1 MAVLSSLLGIGQQQ
15 PVAGPAIATTAF
27 PAELAPYYK
36 DILSKAQ
43 ALYEDRTAE
52 GYQPYQGPTI
62 AEFTPEQQ
70 QAFAGIAGLAGQQA
84 PKFAEAE
91 QLTRQAAAPIA
102 TADIEQFMN
111 PYQQAVVDIE
121 KREAQK
127 QFEQK
132 TLPSIRAAQVAQ
144 GAFGGTRGTLL
155 EAQTLAEQDR
165 LLADIQARG
174 SQQAFTQALQQA
186 QAQRAR
192 EGQAAA
198 QLATMAPQAFKAQ
211 LGELGAVQ
219 TVGEEKQRQAQTALN
234 EAYKQFVEE
243 RQFPQQ
249 SLGQYQ
255 AVVQAQPASQMLE
268 TVQYAPPPPPLGQQ
282 LLGGLGTLV
291 GTYGAFGGFS
301 PGGLFGKSAK
311 TGGGIEDLPVVQ
323 RQFSGPVESTPG
335 FLGFMSRGPF
345 DNIRYYYNRF
355 RKDKDDEAQKFVD
368 RINAPNQYLSIED
381 QIIEEQNKKFRT
393 PDDMTLPDED
403 PRLKFTNIDPIGE
416 FDTSK
421 YAGGANRPIQ
431 DMTGAMDA
439 MEAQKLRV
447 AKEKFDNFKGSA
459 TDALK
464 DFYESIKKVPG
475 GLKEKLTPPMD
486 SPAASDIEAIKEGSV
501 ELLGET
507 LDMADLVAKYGV
519 RGANQI
525 RAYFGKGSLEELYG
539 ADKGTLEKKG
549 IGRETFSKI
558 LNIPELKEDK
568 SIKELAS
575 VTEGPGLLPYLN
587 KQLNRGTNFLEDAYR
602 KIMGSNASNEV
613 KKQAT
618 EFVNKNIKD
627 DKTISK
633 MGQDVEQK
641 DDTKIVKDDKAIV
654 TEDGVVKQVKPEV
667 VDEQQKKDV
676 KQKEKKVNKLK
687 EELDKN
693 PKDTKTKSALQTA
706 RDDYLEALKKQK
718 DDLGKQKS
726 NIDDARRKSMFEF
739 LAKVS
744 SKYGQGATLPEAAAS
759 ELDAATKRTRQLDQ
773 AALDLQNKQR
783 QAELTAKK
791 ELVSQEEKKAAAAV
805 ETGKEATRK
814 REKAFDQFIK
824 LYEIDTKAAT
834 EGIKPKRASIG
845 TYKSLSGYLDDYKDI
860 YKNKLLNLSD
870 SGKEQF
876 IAATGL
882 SGVNT
887 NNFDDAVK
895 TFINKMDDAAIY
907 SAMKN
912 NQRGGA
918 IVDSEGM
925 DGLYEKSF
933 LNLWRNAKGTYK
945 GGKKFLGFTFGSGI
959 E

>member
-91 QLTRQAAAPIA
+91 QLTRQAAAPIE

-174 SQQAFTQALQQA
+174 SQQAFNQALQQA

-311 TGGGIEDLPVVQ
+311 TGGGIEDLPVVEK
-323 RQFSGPVESTPG
+323 QFGGG
-335 FLGFMSRGPF
+335 FFSYFQPDEFNTLSP
-345 DNIRYYYNRF
+345 F
-355 RKDKDDEAQKFVD
+355 RKDLIRLKNRFSPSERKDRERFRNMTNVDFDDRYATTETTAEEITPQDLRFIDYYRRKNLIEGPRATADGTLIAQEDMGTGLDTPPSKEDFD
-368 RINAPNQYLSIED
+368 RIASKYRGIAAVQ
-381 QIIEEQNKKFRT
+381 T
-393 PDDMTLPDED
+393 PDDSFVD
-403 PRLKFTNIDPIGE
+403 P
-416 FDTSK
+416 SK
-421 YAGGANRPIQ
+421 GPAPEYKDVLTPFEQ
-431 DMTGAMDA
+431 YQLETG
-439 MEAQKLRV
+439 K
-447 AKEKFDNFKGSA
+447 KS
-459 TDALK
+459 LK
-464 DFYESIKKVPG
+464 DFKDKIKSFFKNISQSASTTATESKKAFDERDTSQKA
-475 GLKEKLTPPMD
+475 L
-486 SPAASDIEAIKEGSV
+486 SDQI
-501 ELLGET
+501 
-507 LDMADLVAKYGV
+507 LDEVYS
-519 RGANQI
+519 
-525 RAYFGKGSLEELYG
+525 GK
-539 ADKGTLEKKG
+539 KK
-549 IGRETFSKI
+549 
-558 LNIPELKEDK
+558 DK
-568 SIKELAS
+568 SKVDTTIEVDKKN
-575 VTEGPGLLPYLN
+575 N
-587 KQLNRGTNFLEDAYR
+587 KL
-602 KIMGSNASNEV
+602 I
-613 KKQAT
+613 
-618 EFVNKNIKD
+618 D
-627 DKTISK
+627 DK
-633 MGQDVEQK
+633 
-641 DDTKIVKDDKAIV
+641 IV
-654 TEDGVVKQVKPEV
+654 TKKITKDGTEVITAVKPENV
-667 VDEQQKKDV
+667 NEKQEKEV
-676 KQKEKKVNKLK
+676 KQKEEKVNKLK
-687 EELDKN
+687 EKLDKN
-693 PKDTKTKSALQTA
+693 PKDTKVKSNLQSA
-706 RDDYLEALKKQK
+706 RDDYLNALKNQK
-718 DDLGKQKS
+718 DDLGKQQS

-744 SKYGQGATLPEAAAS
+744 SKYGQGITLPEAAAS
-759 ELDAATKRTRQLDQ
+759 ELDAAAKRTRQLDQ
-773 AALDLQNKQR
+773 AALDLKGKQR
-783 QAELTAKK
+783 EAELTAKK
-791 ELVSQEEKKAAAAV
+791 ELVSQEEKKAAAAL
-805 ETGKEATRK
+805 EASKEANRK

-824 LYEIDTKAAT
+824 LYEIDTKAET
-834 EGIKPKRASIG
+834 EGGGKRASIG
-845 TYKSLSGYLDDYKDI
+845 SYKSLEGFLDDYKSI
-860 YKNKLLNLSD
+860 YENQLINLPDES
-870 SGKEQF
+870 KKQF
-876 IAATGL
+876 IAASKIKNINL
-882 SGVNT
+882 D
-887 NNFDDAVK
+887 NFDDVVK
-895 TFINKMDDAAIY
+895 KFIDNMDSGAIY

-912 NQRGGA
+912 RQGGA
-918 IVDSEGM
+918 KIVDS
-925 DGLYEKSF
+925 DALPGLYKDSF
-933 LNLWRNAKGTYK
+933 LNLWRNAEGTYK
-945 GGKKFLGFTFGSGI
+945 KNKFLGFTFGGSI
-959 E
+959 K

>member
-91 QLTRQAAAPIA
+91 QLTRQAAAPIE

-186 QAQRAR
+186 EAQRVR

-301 PGGLFGKSAK
+301 PGGLFGRSAK
-311 TGGGIEDLPVVQ
+311 TGGGIEDLPVVEK
-323 RQFSGPVESTPG
+323 QFGGG
-335 FLGFMSRGPF
+335 FFSYFQPDEFNTLSP
-345 DNIRYYYNRF
+345 F
-355 RKDKDDEAQKFVD
+355 RKDLIRLKNRFSPSERKDRERFRNMTNVDFDDRYATTETTAEEITPQDLRFIDYYRRKNLIEGPRATADGTLIAQEDMGTGLDTPPSKEDFD
-368 RINAPNQYLSIED
+368 RIASKYRGIAAVQ
-381 QIIEEQNKKFRT
+381 T
-393 PDDMTLPDED
+393 PDDSFVD
-403 PRLKFTNIDPIGE
+403 P
-416 FDTSK
+416 SK
-421 YAGGANRPIQ
+421 GPAPEYKDVLTPFERYQ
-431 DMTGAMDA
+431 LETG
-439 MEAQKLRV
+439 K
-447 AKEKFDNFKGSA
+447 KS
-459 TDALK
+459 LK
-464 DFYESIKKVPG
+464 DFKDKIKSFFKNI
-475 GLKEKLTPPMD
+475 
-486 SPAASDIEAIKEGSV
+486 SQSAS
-501 ELLGET
+501 T
-507 LDMADLVAKYGV
+507 
-519 RGANQI
+519 
-525 RAYFGKGSLEELYG
+525 
-539 ADKGTLEKKG
+539 T
-549 IGRETFSKI
+549 
-558 LNIPELKEDK
+558 
-568 SIKELAS
+568 
-575 VTEGPGLLPYLN
+575 
-587 KQLNRGTNFLEDAYR
+587 
-602 KIMGSNASNEV
+602 
-613 KKQAT
+613 AT
-618 EFVNKNIKD
+618 ESKKAFDERDTSQKALSDQILDEVYSGKKKDKTKVDTTIEVDKKIPSQENIVVDTKD
-627 DKTISK
+627 KKIPVATVEDKTIIQQK
-633 MGQDVEQK
+633 PENINKVESNIINEAEKQVEK
-641 DDTKIVKDDKAIV
+641 FEKIVK
-654 TEDGVVKQVKPEV
+654 
-667 VDEQQKKDV
+667 
-676 KQKEKKVNKLK
+676 EK
-687 EELDKN
+687 
-693 PKDTKTKSALQTA
+693 PKDTKAKSSLDTA
-706 RDDYLEALKKQK
+706 RSKLTTLLDKQK
-718 DDLGKQKS
+718 DALGKQES
-726 NIDDARRKSMFEF
+726 SIDDARRKSMFEF

-744 SKYGQGATLPEAAAS
+744 SRYGQGENLQSAAAG
-759 ELDAATKRTRQLDQ
+759 ELDSAMKRTRQLDQ
-773 AALDLQNKQR
+773 AALDLKEKQR
-783 QAELTAKK
+783 QAEITAAK
-791 ELVSQEEKKAAAAV
+791 EEVGIEEKKAAAEVKALERRDENYNKYMDRV
-805 ETGKEATRK
+805 TRRLNNINTNRSRERVAAIKANDESKLVKLGQPIEATSDDKIFIDNTISYVDKSATYDVNTEAGRTNRAALIK
-814 REKAFDQFIK
+814 ALPNIPDLTVENLFEKIEDI
-824 LYEIDTKAAT
+824 
-834 EGIKPKRASIG
+834 R
-845 TYKSLSGYLDDYKDI
+845 DDYD
-860 YKNKLLNLSD
+860 
-870 SGKEQF
+870 
-876 IAATGL
+876 
-882 SGVNT
+882 
-887 NNFDDAVK
+887 NFDSDFMTNFANTRVD
-895 TFINKMDDAAIY
+895 KMD
-907 SAMKN
+907 SADPSKR
-912 NQRGGA
+912 NQYARETLFK
-918 IVDSEGM
+918 I
-925 DGLYEKSF
+925 LQ
-933 LNLWRNAKGTYK
+933 NIKGTKEK
-945 GGKKFLGFTFGSGI
+945 GRFFWSGPKYTYQLK
-959 E
+959 

>member
-1 MAVLSSLLGIGQQQ
+1 MSVLSSLLGVGQQQ
-15 PVAGPAIATTAF
+15 PVAGPGIATTAF

-91 QLTRQAAAPIA
+91 QLTRQAAAPIE

-174 SQQAFTQALQQA
+174 SQQAFNQALQQA

-311 TGGGIEDLPVVQ
+311 TGGGISGLPVVK
-323 RQFSGPVESTPG
+323 RQVSGPIESTPG

-345 DNIRYYYNRF
+345 DNIKYYYNRF
-355 RKDKDDEAQKFVD
+355 RKDKDDEAQRFVN
-368 RINAPNQYLSIED
+368 RMNAPNQYFGIED
-381 QIIEEQNKKFRT
+381 QIMEEQNKKFTT
-393 PDDMTLPDED
+393 PDDMTIPDED
-403 PRLKFTNIDPIGE
+403 PRLKFTNIDPIG
-416 FDTSK
+416 DLDKIASK
-421 YAGGANRPIQ
+421 YRGIAAVQTPDDSFVDPSKGPAPEFKDALTPFEQ
-431 DMTGAMDA
+431 YQLETGKKSLKD
-439 MEAQKLRV
+439 
-447 AKEKFDNFKGSA
+447 FKGSV
-459 TDALK
+459 K
-464 DFYESIKKVPG
+464 DF
-475 GLKEKLTPPMD
+475 L
-486 SPAASDIEAIKEGSV
+486 
-501 ELLGET
+501 
-507 LDMADLVAKYGV
+507 
-519 RGANQI
+519 R
-525 RAYFGKGSLEELYG
+525 
-539 ADKGTLEKKG
+539 
-549 IGRETFSKI
+549 
-558 LNIPELKEDK
+558 
-568 SIKELAS
+568 
-575 VTEGPGLLPYLN
+575 GLLPTSLSKTAIESEKKFKEKDTSQKALSDQILDEVYSGKKKDKSKVN
-587 KQLNRGTNFLEDAYR
+587 TTIEVDKKIPSQENIVVNTEDK
-602 KIMGSNASNEV
+602 KIPVAKVE
-613 KKQAT
+613 
-618 EFVNKNIKD
+618 
-627 DKTISK
+627 DKTIIQQK
-633 MGQDVEQK
+633 PQNINKVESNIINKAEKQVEK
-641 DDTKIVKDDKAIV
+641 FEKIVK
-654 TEDGVVKQVKPEV
+654 
-667 VDEQQKKDV
+667 
-676 KQKEKKVNKLK
+676 EK
-687 EELDKN
+687 
-693 PKDTKTKSALQTA
+693 PKDTKAKSSLDTA
-706 RDDYLEALKKQK
+706 RSKLTTLLDKQK
-718 DDLGKQKS
+718 DALGKQES
-726 NIDDARRKSMFEF
+726 SIDDARRKSMFEF

-744 SKYGQGATLPEAAAS
+744 SRYGQGENLQSAAAG
-759 ELDAATKRTRQLDQ
+759 ELDSAMKRTRQLDQ
-773 AALDLQNKQR
+773 AALDLKEKQR
-783 QAELTAKK
+783 QAEITAAK
-791 ELVSQEEKKAAAAV
+791 EEVGIEEKKAAAEVKALERRDENYNKYMDRV
-805 ETGKEATRK
+805 TKRLNNINTNRTKIQAAAIKADDKSKLVKLGQPIEATKDDAR
-814 REKAFDQFIK
+814 FIK
-824 LYEIDTKAAT
+824 DTISYVDKSATYDVNTEAGRTNRAALIKALPNIPDLT
-834 EGIKPKRASIG
+834 IENVFDRIEDIRG
-845 TYKSLSGYLDDYKDI
+845 DYK
-860 YKNKLLNLSD
+860 
-870 SGKEQF
+870 
-876 IAATGL
+876 
-882 SGVNT
+882 
-887 NNFDDAVK
+887 NFDSDFMTNFANTRVDK
-895 TFINKMDDAAIY
+895 ID
-907 SAMKN
+907 SADPSKR
-912 NQRGGA
+912 NQYARQTLFKILQNIKG
-918 IVDSEGM
+918 SK
-925 DGLYEKSF
+925 EKGWF
-933 LNLWRNAKGTYK
+933 GPKYTYQLK
-945 GGKKFLGFTFGSGI
+945 
-959 E
+959 

>member
-174 SQQAFTQALQQA
+174 SQQAFNQALQQA

-311 TGGGIEDLPVVQ
+311 TGGGISGLPVIK
-323 RQFSGPVESTPG
+323 RQSGS
-335 FLGFMSRGPF
+335 GFMKDLQRIQPFFTELGRRGSNIKDFYFENIGKPF
-345 DNIRYYYNRF
+345 EQKVVQKGIDYFTQPGGGGILTEADPQGSAKIKGLAGVTYPDSTRAEELVGKSPAQKDLIRIKDLYQEATGEVLDIADFAGDIGAKTYNKAISAINKYF
-355 RKDKDDEAQKFVD
+355 RSNLKPMDTKGDSLRQEVADLTDMSQIAQDKKISEIISNRPDIQEGLIPFLAETGGDVKEAYFKYIGQPFEGKVKEAIDVITGDKSKVDSLKETANKLKSKLPNLKDDEQV
-368 RINAPNQYLSIED
+368 S
-381 QIIEEQNKKFRT
+381 
-393 PDDMTLPDED
+393 
-403 PRLKFTNIDPIGE
+403 
-416 FDTSK
+416 S
-421 YAGGANRPIQ
+421 
-431 DMTGAMDA
+431 
-439 MEAQKLRV
+439 
-447 AKEKFDNFKGSA
+447 
-459 TDALK
+459 
-464 DFYESIKKVPG
+464 
-475 GLKEKLTPPMD
+475 
-486 SPAASDIEAIKEGSV
+486 
-501 ELLGET
+501 LGET
-507 LDMADLVAKYGV
+507 
-519 RGANQI
+519 
-525 RAYFGKGSLEELYG
+525 E
-539 ADKGTLEKKG
+539 
-549 IGRETFSKI
+549 
-558 LNIPELKEDK
+558 
-568 SIKELAS
+568 
-575 VTEGPGLLPYLN
+575 
-587 KQLNRGTNFLEDAYR
+587 
-602 KIMGSNASNEV
+602 
-613 KKQAT
+613 
-618 EFVNKNIKD
+618 
-627 DKTISK
+627 
-633 MGQDVEQK
+633 
-641 DDTKIVKDDKAIV
+641 KDDKAVV
-654 TEDGVVKQVKPEV
+654 TQKTDKGDDVVTAVKPEK
-667 VDEQQKKDV
+667 VDEQQIKDV
-676 KQKEKKVNKLK
+676 KNKEEKVNKLK
-687 EELDKN
+687 VKLDKN
-693 PKDTKTKSALQTA
+693 PKDTETKSSLQTA
-706 RDDYLEALKKQK
+706 RDDYLAALKKQK
-718 DDLGKQKS
+718 DDLGKQQS

-759 ELDAATKRTRQLDQ
+759 ELDAAASRTRQLDQ
-773 AALDLQNKQR
+773 ASLDLKNKQR
-783 QAELTAKK
+783 DADLTVAKEK
-791 ELVSQEEKKAAAAV
+791 VSQEEKKAAAKVAAD
-805 ETGKEATRK
+805 KEK
-814 REKAFDQFIK
+814 REDFRKGQELYINYLKATKPDGKSLKTLTKDARKNLKKGLRAFDSFDEIK
-824 LYEIDTKAAT
+824 TELGGDTQISIPGVSSKNINKVLPKLFKNERFLTDLHT
-834 EGIKPKRASIG
+834 EMSK
-845 TYKSLSGYLDDYKDI
+845 YKFDTDD
-860 YKNKLLNLSD
+860 LVD
-870 SGKEQF
+870 SGGVIRQAVRDLLASGNYRYDEKKGF
-876 IAATGL
+876 FGFGTTGEI
-882 SGVNT
+882 
-887 NNFDDAVK
+887 K
-895 TFINKMDDAAIY
+895 
-907 SAMKN
+907 
-912 NQRGGA
+912 
-918 IVDSEGM
+918 
-925 DGLYEKSF
+925 
-933 LNLWRNAKGTYK
+933 
-945 GGKKFLGFTFGSGI
+945 
-959 E
+959 

>member
-91 QLTRQAAAPIA
+91 QLTRQAAAPIE

-174 SQQAFTQALQQA
+174 SQQAFNQALQQA

-311 TGGGIEDLPVVQ
+311 TGGGIEDLPVVEKQ
-323 RQFSGPVESTPG
+323 FGGGFFSYFQPDEFNRLSDFRQD
-335 FLGFMSRGPF
+335 L
-345 DNIRYYYNRF
+345 IRLKNRF
-355 RKDKDDEAQKFVD
+355 SPSERKDRERFRNMTNVDFDDRYATTETTAEEITPQDLRFIDYYRRKNLIEGPRATEDGILIPREDMGTGLDTPPSKEDFD
-368 RINAPNQYLSIED
+368 RIASKYRGIAAVQ
-381 QIIEEQNKKFRT
+381 T
-393 PDDMTLPDED
+393 PDDSFVD
-403 PRLKFTNIDPIGE
+403 P
-416 FDTSK
+416 SK
-421 YAGGANRPIQ
+421 GPAPEYKDVLTPFEQ
-431 DMTGAMDA
+431 YQLETG
-439 MEAQKLRV
+439 K
-447 AKEKFDNFKGSA
+447 KS
-459 TDALK
+459 LK
-464 DFYESIKKVPG
+464 DFKDKIKSFFKNI
-475 GLKEKLTPPMD
+475 
-486 SPAASDIEAIKEGSV
+486 SQSAS
-501 ELLGET
+501 T
-507 LDMADLVAKYGV
+507 
-519 RGANQI
+519 
-525 RAYFGKGSLEELYG
+525 
-539 ADKGTLEKKG
+539 T
-549 IGRETFSKI
+549 
-558 LNIPELKEDK
+558 
-568 SIKELAS
+568 
-575 VTEGPGLLPYLN
+575 
-587 KQLNRGTNFLEDAYR
+587 
-602 KIMGSNASNEV
+602 
-613 KKQAT
+613 AT
-618 EFVNKNIKD
+618 ESKKAFDERDTSQKALSDQILDEVYSGKKKDKTKVDTTIEVDKKNNKLID
-627 DKTISK
+627 DK
-633 MGQDVEQK
+633 
-641 DDTKIVKDDKAIV
+641 IV
-654 TEDGVVKQVKPEV
+654 TKKITKDGTEVITAVKPENV
-667 VDEQQKKDV
+667 NEKQEKEV
-676 KQKEKKVNKLK
+676 KQKEEKVNKLK
-687 EELDKN
+687 EKLDKN
-693 PKDTKTKSALQTA
+693 PKDTKVKSNLQSA
-706 RDDYLEALKKQK
+706 RDDYLNALKNQK
-718 DDLGKQKS
+718 DDLGKQQS

-744 SKYGQGATLPEAAAS
+744 SKYGQGITLPEAAAS
-759 ELDAATKRTRQLDQ
+759 ELDAAAKRTRQLDQ
-773 AALDLQNKQR
+773 AALDLKGKQR
-783 QAELTAKK
+783 EAELTAKK
-791 ELVSQEEKKAAAAV
+791 ELVSQEEKKAAAAL

-824 LYEIDTKAAT
+824 LYEIDTKAET
-834 EGIKPKRASIG
+834 EGGGKRASIG
-845 TYKSLSGYLDDYKDI
+845 SYKSLEGFLDDYKSI
-860 YKNKLLNLSD
+860 YENQLINLPDES
-870 SGKEQF
+870 KKQF
-876 IAATGL
+876 IAA
-882 SGVNT
+882 SKIKNI
-887 NNFDDAVK
+887 NIDNFDDVVK
-895 TFINKMDDAAIY
+895 KFIDNMDSGAIY

-912 NQRGGA
+912 RQGGA
-918 IVDSEGM
+918 KIVDS
-925 DGLYEKSF
+925 DALPGLYKDSF
-933 LNLWRNAKGTYK
+933 LNLWRNAEGTYK
-945 GGKKFLGFTFGSGI
+945 KNKFLGFTFGGSI
-959 E
+959 K

>member
-1 MAVLSSLLGIGQQQ
+1 MSVLSSLLGVGQQQ
-15 PVAGPAIATTAF
+15 PVAGPGIATTAF

-91 QLTRQAAAPIA
+91 QLTKQAVAPIA

-174 SQQAFTQALQQA
+174 SQQAFNQALQQA

-311 TGGGIEDLPVVQ
+311 TGGGISGLSVIKRQSGSGFMKDLQRIQPFFTELGRRGSNIKDFYFENIGKPFEQKVVQ
-323 RQFSGPVESTPG
+323 KGIDYFTQPGGGGILTEADPQGSAKIKALAGVTYPDSTRAEELVGKSPAQKDLIRIKDLYQEATGEVLDIADFAGDIGAKTYNKAISAINKYFRSNLKPMDTKGDSLRQEVADLTDMSQIAQDKKISEIISNRPDIQEGLIP
-335 FLGFMSRGPF
+335 FLAETGGDVKEAYFKYIGQPF
-345 DNIRYYYNRF
+345 EGKVKEAIDVITGDKSKVDSLKETANKLKSKLPNL
-355 RKDKDDEAQKFVD
+355 KDDEQV
-368 RINAPNQYLSIED
+368 S
-381 QIIEEQNKKFRT
+381 
-393 PDDMTLPDED
+393 
-403 PRLKFTNIDPIGE
+403 
-416 FDTSK
+416 S
-421 YAGGANRPIQ
+421 
-431 DMTGAMDA
+431 
-439 MEAQKLRV
+439 
-447 AKEKFDNFKGSA
+447 
-459 TDALK
+459 
-464 DFYESIKKVPG
+464 
-475 GLKEKLTPPMD
+475 
-486 SPAASDIEAIKEGSV
+486 
-501 ELLGET
+501 LGET
-507 LDMADLVAKYGV
+507 
-519 RGANQI
+519 
-525 RAYFGKGSLEELYG
+525 E
-539 ADKGTLEKKG
+539 
-549 IGRETFSKI
+549 
-558 LNIPELKEDK
+558 
-568 SIKELAS
+568 
-575 VTEGPGLLPYLN
+575 
-587 KQLNRGTNFLEDAYR
+587 
-602 KIMGSNASNEV
+602 
-613 KKQAT
+613 
-618 EFVNKNIKD
+618 
-627 DKTISK
+627 
-633 MGQDVEQK
+633 
-641 DDTKIVKDDKAIV
+641 KDDKAVV
-654 TEDGVVKQVKPEV
+654 TQKTDKGDDVVTAVKPEK
-667 VDEQQKKDV
+667 VDEQQIKDV
-676 KQKEKKVNKLK
+676 KNKEEKVNKLK
-687 EELDKN
+687 VKLDKN
-693 PKDTKTKSALQTA
+693 PKDTETKSSLQTA
-706 RDDYLEALKKQK
+706 RDDYLAALKKQK
-718 DDLGKQKS
+718 DDLGKQQS

-759 ELDAATKRTRQLDQ
+759 ELDAAANRTRQLDQ
-773 AALDLQNKQR
+773 ASLDLKNKQR
-783 QAELTAKK
+783 DADLTVAKEK
-791 ELVSQEEKKAAAAV
+791 VSQEEKKAAAKVAAD
-805 ETGKEATRK
+805 KEK
-814 REKAFDQFIK
+814 REDFRKGQELYINYLKATKPDGKSLKTLTKDARKNLKKGLRAFDSFDEIK
-824 LYEIDTKAAT
+824 TELGGDTQISIPGVSSKNINKVLPKLFKNERFLTDLHT
-834 EGIKPKRASIG
+834 EMSK
-845 TYKSLSGYLDDYKDI
+845 YKFDTDD
-860 YKNKLLNLSD
+860 LVD
-870 SGKEQF
+870 SGGVIRQAVRDLLASGNYRYDEKKGF
-876 IAATGL
+876 FGFGTTGEI
-882 SGVNT
+882 
-887 NNFDDAVK
+887 K
-895 TFINKMDDAAIY
+895 
-907 SAMKN
+907 
-912 NQRGGA
+912 
-918 IVDSEGM
+918 
-925 DGLYEKSF
+925 
-933 LNLWRNAKGTYK
+933 
-945 GGKKFLGFTFGSGI
+945 
-959 E
+959 

>member
-174 SQQAFTQALQQA
+174 SQQAFNQALQQA

-311 TGGGIEDLPVVQ
+311 TGGGISGLPVIK
-323 RQFSGPVESTPG
+323 RQSGS
-335 FLGFMSRGPF
+335 GFMKDLQRIQPFFTELGRRGSNIKDFYFENIGKPF
-345 DNIRYYYNRF
+345 EQKVVQKGIDYFTQPGGGGILTEADPQGSAKIKALAGVTYPDSTRAEELVGKSPAQKDLIRIKDLYQEATGEVLDIADFAGDIGAKTYNKAISAINKYF
-355 RKDKDDEAQKFVD
+355 RSNLKPMDTKGDSLRQEVADLTDMSQIAQDKKISEIISNRPDIQEGLIPFLAETGGDVKEAYFKYIGQPFEGKVKEAIDVITGDKSKVDSLKETANKLKSKLPNLKDDEQV
-368 RINAPNQYLSIED
+368 S
-381 QIIEEQNKKFRT
+381 
-393 PDDMTLPDED
+393 
-403 PRLKFTNIDPIGE
+403 
-416 FDTSK
+416 S
-421 YAGGANRPIQ
+421 
-431 DMTGAMDA
+431 
-439 MEAQKLRV
+439 
-447 AKEKFDNFKGSA
+447 
-459 TDALK
+459 
-464 DFYESIKKVPG
+464 
-475 GLKEKLTPPMD
+475 
-486 SPAASDIEAIKEGSV
+486 
-501 ELLGET
+501 LGET
-507 LDMADLVAKYGV
+507 
-519 RGANQI
+519 
-525 RAYFGKGSLEELYG
+525 E
-539 ADKGTLEKKG
+539 
-549 IGRETFSKI
+549 
-558 LNIPELKEDK
+558 
-568 SIKELAS
+568 
-575 VTEGPGLLPYLN
+575 
-587 KQLNRGTNFLEDAYR
+587 
-602 KIMGSNASNEV
+602 
-613 KKQAT
+613 
-618 EFVNKNIKD
+618 
-627 DKTISK
+627 
-633 MGQDVEQK
+633 
-641 DDTKIVKDDKAIV
+641 KDDKAVV
-654 TEDGVVKQVKPEV
+654 TQKTDKGDDVVTAVKPEK
-667 VDEQQKKDV
+667 VDEQQIKDV
-676 KQKEKKVNKLK
+676 KNKEEKVNKLK
-687 EELDKN
+687 VKLDKN
-693 PKDTKTKSALQTA
+693 PKDTETKSSLQTA
-706 RDDYLEALKKQK
+706 RDDYLAALKKQK
-718 DDLGKQKS
+718 DDLGKQQS

-759 ELDAATKRTRQLDQ
+759 ELDAAASRTRQLDQ
-773 AALDLQNKQR
+773 ASLDLKNKQR
-783 QAELTAKK
+783 DADLTVAKEK
-791 ELVSQEEKKAAAAV
+791 VSQEEKKAAAKVAAD
-805 ETGKEATRK
+805 KEK
-814 REKAFDQFIK
+814 REDFRKGQELYINYLKATKPDGKSLKTLTKDARKNLKKGLRAFDSFDEIK
-824 LYEIDTKAAT
+824 TELGGDTQISIPGVSSKNINKVLPKLFKNERFLTDLHT
-834 EGIKPKRASIG
+834 EMSK
-845 TYKSLSGYLDDYKDI
+845 YKFDTDD
-860 YKNKLLNLSD
+860 LVD
-870 SGKEQF
+870 SGGVIRQAVRDLLASGNYRYDEKKGF
-876 IAATGL
+876 FGFGTTGEI
-882 SGVNT
+882 
-887 NNFDDAVK
+887 K
-895 TFINKMDDAAIY
+895 
-907 SAMKN
+907 
-912 NQRGGA
+912 
-918 IVDSEGM
+918 
-925 DGLYEKSF
+925 
-933 LNLWRNAKGTYK
+933 
-945 GGKKFLGFTFGSGI
+945 
-959 E
+959 

>member
-91 QLTRQAAAPIA
+91 QLTRQAAAPIE

-174 SQQAFTQALQQA
+174 SQQAFNQALQQA

-311 TGGGIEDLPVVQ
+311 TGGGISGLPIVK
-323 RQFSGPVESTPG
+323 RQVSGPIESTPG

-381 QIIEEQNKKFRT
+381 QIMEEQNKKFST
-393 PDDMTLPDED
+393 PEDISLPDED
-403 PRLKFTNIDPIGE
+403 PRLKFTEIDPIGSVD
-416 FDTSK
+416 FGYK
-421 YAGGANRPIQ
+421 YAGGKYSSDP
-431 DMTGAMDA
+431 TGMSGTMDA
-439 MEAQKLRV
+439 RDAQKLRI
-447 AKEKFDNFKGSA
+447 AREKFDKFKNYLKGKFTPDKKDTAFSSDIASLKTLGTEALGEYLDTVEAVENFG
-459 TDALK
+459 
-464 DFYESIKKVPG
+464 IKK
-475 GLKEKLTPPMD
+475 LN
-486 SPAASDIEAIKEGSV
+486 
-501 ELLGET
+501 
-507 LDMADLVAKYGV
+507 
-519 RGANQI
+519 RI
-525 RAYFGKGSLEELYG
+525 RDYFGFSPIQDVDKGIFREGISKYVGGDELKIDKNLLEEYKKIG
-539 ADKGTLEKKG
+539 EKDKGLIAKASRIDQEDFKKLQALYNRLSQKNVPIDEINQQVQEKANELKNKLKKG
-549 IGRETFSKI
+549 EQTS
-558 LNIPELKEDK
+558 
-568 SIKELAS
+568 
-575 VTEGPGLLPYLN
+575 
-587 KQLNRGTNFLEDAYR
+587 QLGTDD
-602 KIMGSNASNEV
+602 
-613 KKQAT
+613 
-618 EFVNKNIKD
+618 KD
-627 DKTISK
+627 DK
-633 MGQDVEQK
+633 
-641 DDTKIVKDDKAIV
+641 KIVKKDKAV
-654 TEDGVVKQVKPEV
+654 TEQTTEDGTKVITAVKPENV
-667 VDEQQKKDV
+667 NEKQEKEV
-676 KQKEKKVNKLK
+676 KQKEEKVNKLK
-687 EELDKN
+687 EELDEN
-693 PKDTKTKSALQTA
+693 PKDTKTKSKLQTA
-706 RDDYLEALKKQK
+706 RDDYLEALRKQK
-718 DDLGKQKS
+718 GDLGKQKD

-773 AALDLQNKQR
+773 AALDLKGKQR
-783 QAELTAKK
+783 EAELTAKK
-791 ELVSQEEKKAAAAV
+791 ELVSQEEKKAAAAA
-805 ETGKEATRK
+805 EAAKFKLEERK
-814 REKAFDQFIK
+814 VRDKRISDANKNLTDIK
-824 LYEIDTKAAT
+824 TAI
-834 EGIKPKRASIG
+834 I
-845 TYKSLSGYLDDYKDI
+845 
-860 YKNKLLNLSD
+860 KNKGAKLPKILSD
-870 SGKEQF
+870 SKLDFITPLIDDIGDRIKTTPGISLNFKTPEGKQIMDEKTLGKAYNSFMGNDTVKREIAMRFESEQ
-876 IAATGL
+876 A
-882 SGVNT
+882 
-887 NNFDDAVK
+887 NNPDLQPSQVIDLIIRDMLKNPPAGTSNIYDGRSIFRKAIDAIK
-895 TFINKMDDAAIY
+895 
-907 SAMKN
+907 
-912 NQRGGA
+912 
-918 IVDSEGM
+918 
-925 DGLYEKSF
+925 
-933 LNLWRNAKGTYK
+933 
-945 GGKKFLGFTFGSGI
+945 
-959 E
+959 

>member
-174 SQQAFTQALQQA
+174 SQQAFNQALQQA

-311 TGGGIEDLPVVQ
+311 TGGGIEDLPVVN
-323 RQFSGPVESTPG
+323 RFMSG
-335 FLGFMSRGPF
+335 FLGAMEKSPYQLYRETPAFRGKGGIF
-345 DNIRYYYNRF
+345 DNLRFDLVPDGKGGFERIPFVPSQREEDRKKYEERLKDFFPAEIKPPPEPTTTEEITPQDLRFIDYYR
-355 RKDKDDEAQKFVD
+355 RKNLIEGPRATADGTLIAQEDMGTGLDTPPSKEDFD
-368 RINAPNQYLSIED
+368 RISSKYRSILAG
-381 QIIEEQNKKFRT
+381 KT
-393 PDDMTLPDED
+393 PDLDSDDKGPAPEYKDALTPFERYQLETGKKS
-403 PRLKFTNIDPIGE
+403 LKD
-416 FDTSK
+416 
-421 YAGGANRPIQ
+421 
-431 DMTGAMDA
+431 
-439 MEAQKLRV
+439 
-447 AKEKFDNFKGSA
+447 FKGSV
-459 TDALK
+459 K
-464 DFYESIKKVPG
+464 DF
-475 GLKEKLTPPMD
+475 L
-486 SPAASDIEAIKEGSV
+486 
-501 ELLGET
+501 
-507 LDMADLVAKYGV
+507 
-519 RGANQI
+519 R
-525 RAYFGKGSLEELYG
+525 
-539 ADKGTLEKKG
+539 
-549 IGRETFSKI
+549 
-558 LNIPELKEDK
+558 
-568 SIKELAS
+568 
-575 VTEGPGLLPYLN
+575 GLLPTSLS
-587 KQLNRGTNFLEDAYR
+587 KTAIESEKKFKTSEKALSDQILD
-602 KIMGSNASNEV
+602 EV
-613 KKQAT
+613 YSGKKKDKT
-618 EFVNKNIKD
+618 KVDTTIEVNKEIPSQENIVVDIKD
-627 DKTISK
+627 KKIPVATVEDKTIIQQK
-633 MGQDVEQK
+633 PENINKVESNIINEAEKQVEK
-641 DDTKIVKDDKAIV
+641 FEKIVK
-654 TEDGVVKQVKPEV
+654 
-667 VDEQQKKDV
+667 
-676 KQKEKKVNKLK
+676 EK
-687 EELDKN
+687 
-693 PKDTKTKSALQTA
+693 PKDTKAKSSLDTA
-706 RDDYLEALKKQK
+706 RSKLTTLLNKQK
-718 DDLGKQKS
+718 DALGKQES
-726 NIDDARRKSMFEF
+726 SIDDARRKSMFEF

-744 SKYGQGATLPEAAAS
+744 SRYGQGENLQSAAAG
-759 ELDAATKRTRQLDQ
+759 ELDSAMKRTRQLDQ
-773 AALDLQNKQR
+773 AALDLKEKQR
-783 QAELTAKK
+783 QAEITAAK
-791 ELVSQEEKKAAAAV
+791 EEVGIEEKKAAAEVKALERRDENYNKYMDRV
-805 ETGKEATRK
+805 TKRLNNINTNRTKIQAAAIKANDESKLVKLGQPIEATKDDAR
-814 REKAFDQFIK
+814 FIK
-824 LYEIDTKAAT
+824 DTISYVDKSATYDVNTEAGRTNRAALIKALPNIPDLT
-834 EGIKPKRASIG
+834 IENVFDRIEDIR
-845 TYKSLSGYLDDYKDI
+845 DDYK
-860 YKNKLLNLSD
+860 
-870 SGKEQF
+870 
-876 IAATGL
+876 
-882 SGVNT
+882 
-887 NNFDDAVK
+887 NFDSDFMTNFANTRVDK
-895 TFINKMDDAAIY
+895 ID
-907 SAMKN
+907 SADPSKR
-912 NQRGGA
+912 NQYARQTLFKILQNIKG
-918 IVDSEGM
+918 SK
-925 DGLYEKSF
+925 EKGYF
-933 LNLWRNAKGTYK
+933 GPKYTYQLK
-945 GGKKFLGFTFGSGI
+945 
-959 E
+959 

>member
-174 SQQAFTQALQQA
+174 SQQAFNQALQQA

-311 TGGGIEDLPVVQ
+311 TGGGISGLPVIK
-323 RQFSGPVESTPG
+323 RQSGS
-335 FLGFMSRGPF
+335 GFMKDLQRIQPFFTELGRRGSNIKDFYFENIGKPF
-345 DNIRYYYNRF
+345 EQKVVQKGIDYFTQPGGGGILTEADPQGSAKIKALAGVTYPDSTRAEELVGKSPAQKDLIRIKDLYQEATGEVLDIADFAGDIGAKTYNKAISAINKYF
-355 RKDKDDEAQKFVD
+355 RSNLKPMDTKGDSLRQEVADLTDMSQIAQDKKISEIISNRPDIQEGLIPFLAETGGDVKEAYFKYIGQPFEGKVKEAIDVITGDKSKVDSLKETANKLKSKLPNLKDDEQV
-368 RINAPNQYLSIED
+368 S
-381 QIIEEQNKKFRT
+381 
-393 PDDMTLPDED
+393 
-403 PRLKFTNIDPIGE
+403 
-416 FDTSK
+416 S
-421 YAGGANRPIQ
+421 
-431 DMTGAMDA
+431 
-439 MEAQKLRV
+439 
-447 AKEKFDNFKGSA
+447 
-459 TDALK
+459 
-464 DFYESIKKVPG
+464 
-475 GLKEKLTPPMD
+475 
-486 SPAASDIEAIKEGSV
+486 
-501 ELLGET
+501 LGET
-507 LDMADLVAKYGV
+507 
-519 RGANQI
+519 
-525 RAYFGKGSLEELYG
+525 E
-539 ADKGTLEKKG
+539 
-549 IGRETFSKI
+549 
-558 LNIPELKEDK
+558 
-568 SIKELAS
+568 
-575 VTEGPGLLPYLN
+575 
-587 KQLNRGTNFLEDAYR
+587 
-602 KIMGSNASNEV
+602 
-613 KKQAT
+613 
-618 EFVNKNIKD
+618 
-627 DKTISK
+627 
-633 MGQDVEQK
+633 
-641 DDTKIVKDDKAIV
+641 KDDKAVV
-654 TEDGVVKQVKPEV
+654 TQKTDKGDDVVTAVKPEK
-667 VDEQQKKDV
+667 VDEQQIKDV
-676 KQKEKKVNKLK
+676 KNKEEKVNKLK
-687 EELDKN
+687 VKLDKN
-693 PKDTKTKSALQTA
+693 PKDTETKSKLQTA
-706 RDDYLEALKKQK
+706 RDDYLAALRKQK
-718 DDLGKQKS
+718 DDLGKQQS

-759 ELDAATKRTRQLDQ
+759 ELDAAASRTRQLDQ
-773 AALDLQNKQR
+773 ASLDLKNKQR
-783 QAELTAKK
+783 DADLTVAKEK
-791 ELVSQEEKKAAAAV
+791 VSQEEKKAAAKVAAD
-805 ETGKEATRK
+805 KEK
-814 REKAFDQFIK
+814 REDFRKGQELYINYLKATKPDGKSLKTLTKDARKNLKKGLRAFDSFDEIK
-824 LYEIDTKAAT
+824 TELGGDTQISIPGVSSKNINKVLPKLFKNERFLTDLHT
-834 EGIKPKRASIG
+834 EMSK
-845 TYKSLSGYLDDYKDI
+845 YKFDTDD
-860 YKNKLLNLSD
+860 LVD
-870 SGKEQF
+870 SGGVIRQAVRDLLASGNYRYDEKKGF
-876 IAATGL
+876 FGFGTTGEI
-882 SGVNT
+882 
-887 NNFDDAVK
+887 K
-895 TFINKMDDAAIY
+895 
-907 SAMKN
+907 
-912 NQRGGA
+912 
-918 IVDSEGM
+918 
-925 DGLYEKSF
+925 
-933 LNLWRNAKGTYK
+933 
-945 GGKKFLGFTFGSGI
+945 
-959 E
+959 

>member
-91 QLTRQAAAPIA
+91 QLTRQAAAPIE

-174 SQQAFTQALQQA
+174 SQQAFNQALQQA

-311 TGGGIEDLPVVQ
+311 TGGGISGLPVIK
-323 RQFSGPVESTPG
+323 RQSGS
-335 FLGFMSRGPF
+335 GFMKDLQRIQPFFTELGRRGSNIKDFYFENIGKPF
-345 DNIRYYYNRF
+345 EQKVVQKGIDYFTQPGGGGILTEADPQGSAKIKALAGVTYPDSTRAEELVGKSPAQKDLIRIKDLYQEATGEVLDIADFAGDIGAKTYNKAISAINKYF
-355 RKDKDDEAQKFVD
+355 RSNLKPMDTKGDSLRQEVADLTDMSQIAQDKKISEIISNRPDIQEGLLPFLAETGGDVKEAYFKYIGQPFEGKVKEAIDVITGDKSKVDSLKETANKLKSKLPNLKDDEQV
-368 RINAPNQYLSIED
+368 S
-381 QIIEEQNKKFRT
+381 
-393 PDDMTLPDED
+393 
-403 PRLKFTNIDPIGE
+403 
-416 FDTSK
+416 S
-421 YAGGANRPIQ
+421 
-431 DMTGAMDA
+431 
-439 MEAQKLRV
+439 
-447 AKEKFDNFKGSA
+447 
-459 TDALK
+459 
-464 DFYESIKKVPG
+464 
-475 GLKEKLTPPMD
+475 
-486 SPAASDIEAIKEGSV
+486 
-501 ELLGET
+501 LGET
-507 LDMADLVAKYGV
+507 
-519 RGANQI
+519 
-525 RAYFGKGSLEELYG
+525 E
-539 ADKGTLEKKG
+539 
-549 IGRETFSKI
+549 
-558 LNIPELKEDK
+558 
-568 SIKELAS
+568 
-575 VTEGPGLLPYLN
+575 
-587 KQLNRGTNFLEDAYR
+587 
-602 KIMGSNASNEV
+602 
-613 KKQAT
+613 
-618 EFVNKNIKD
+618 
-627 DKTISK
+627 
-633 MGQDVEQK
+633 
-641 DDTKIVKDDKAIV
+641 KDDKAVV
-654 TEDGVVKQVKPEV
+654 TQKTDKGDDVVTAVKPEK
-667 VDEQQKKDV
+667 VDEQQIKDV
-676 KQKEKKVNKLK
+676 KNKEEKVNKLK
-687 EELDKN
+687 VKLDKN
-693 PKDTKTKSALQTA
+693 PKDTETKSSLQTA
-706 RDDYLEALKKQK
+706 RDDYLAALKKQK
-718 DDLGKQKS
+718 DDLGKQQS

-759 ELDAATKRTRQLDQ
+759 ELDAAASRTRQLDQ
-773 AALDLQNKQR
+773 ASLDLKNKQR
-783 QAELTAKK
+783 DADLTVAKEK
-791 ELVSQEEKKAAAAV
+791 VSQEEKKAAAKVAAD
-805 ETGKEATRK
+805 KEK
-814 REKAFDQFIK
+814 REDFRKGQELYINYLKATKPDGKSLKTLTKDARKNLKKGLRAFDSFDEIK
-824 LYEIDTKAAT
+824 TELGGDTQISIPGVSSKNINKVLPKLFKNERFLTDLHT
-834 EGIKPKRASIG
+834 EMSK
-845 TYKSLSGYLDDYKDI
+845 YKFDTDD
-860 YKNKLLNLSD
+860 LVD
-870 SGKEQF
+870 SGGVIRQAVRDLLASGNYRYDEKKGF
-876 IAATGL
+876 FGFGTTGEI
-882 SGVNT
+882 
-887 NNFDDAVK
+887 K
-895 TFINKMDDAAIY
+895 
-907 SAMKN
+907 
-912 NQRGGA
+912 
-918 IVDSEGM
+918 
-925 DGLYEKSF
+925 
-933 LNLWRNAKGTYK
+933 
-945 GGKKFLGFTFGSGI
+945 
-959 E
+959 

>member
-91 QLTRQAAAPIA
+91 QLTRQAAAPIE

-174 SQQAFTQALQQA
+174 SQQAFNQALQQA

-268 TVQYAPPPPPLGQQ
+268 SVQYAPPPPPLGQQ

-311 TGGGIEDLPVVQ
+311 TGGGIEDLPVIK
-323 RQFSGPVESTPG
+323 RQSGSGFMKDLQLLKPYFSGFTNLVPMAKGVYDTVIGDPLSTAVTKGKQYFTEPG
-335 FLGFMSRGPF
+335 SGGIFSKADPQGSAKIKALAGVTYPDSTRAEELVGKSPAQKDLIRIKDLYQEATGEVLDIADFAGDLGAKTYNKAISAINKYFRSNLKPLDTKGDSLRQEVANLTGMSQIAQDKKISEIISNRPDIQEGLIPFLAETGGDVKEAFFKYIGQPLKGKVKEAIDVVTGDKSKV
-345 DNIRYYYNRF
+345 DSLKETANRL
-355 RKDKDDEAQKFVD
+355 KSKLKDDEQV
-368 RINAPNQYLSIED
+368 S
-381 QIIEEQNKKFRT
+381 
-393 PDDMTLPDED
+393 
-403 PRLKFTNIDPIGE
+403 
-416 FDTSK
+416 S
-421 YAGGANRPIQ
+421 
-431 DMTGAMDA
+431 
-439 MEAQKLRV
+439 
-447 AKEKFDNFKGSA
+447 
-459 TDALK
+459 
-464 DFYESIKKVPG
+464 
-475 GLKEKLTPPMD
+475 
-486 SPAASDIEAIKEGSV
+486 
-501 ELLGET
+501 LGKTET
-507 LDMADLVAKYGV
+507 
-519 RGANQI
+519 
-525 RAYFGKGSLEELYG
+525 
-539 ADKGTLEKKG
+539 
-549 IGRETFSKI
+549 
-558 LNIPELKEDK
+558 
-568 SIKELAS
+568 
-575 VTEGPGLLPYLN
+575 
-587 KQLNRGTNFLEDAYR
+587 
-602 KIMGSNASNEV
+602 
-613 KKQAT
+613 
-618 EFVNKNIKD
+618 
-627 DKTISK
+627 
-633 MGQDVEQK
+633 
-641 DDTKIVKDDKAIV
+641 DDKAIV
-654 TEDGVVKQVKPEV
+654 TQKTDKGDDVVTAVKPEKV
-667 VDEQQKKDV
+667 NEQQVKDV
-676 KQKEKKVNKLK
+676 KNKEEKVNKLK
-687 EELDKN
+687 VKLDKN
-693 PKDTKTKSALQTA
+693 PKDTETKSSLQTA
-706 RDDYLEALKKQK
+706 RDDYLAALKKQK
-718 DDLGKQKS
+718 DDLGKQQS

-759 ELDAATKRTRQLDQ
+759 ELDAAASRTRQLDQ
-773 AALDLQNKQR
+773 ASLDLKNKQR
-783 QAELTAKK
+783 EADLTVAKEK
-791 ELVSQEEKKAAAAV
+791 VSQEEKKAAAKVAAD
-805 ETGKEATRK
+805 KEK
-814 REKAFDQFIK
+814 REDFRKGQELYINYLKATKPDGKSLKTLTKDARKNLKKGLRAFDSFDEIK
-824 LYEIDTKAAT
+824 TELGGDTQISIPGVNSKNINKVLPKLFKNERFLTDLHT
-834 EGIKPKRASIG
+834 EMSK
-845 TYKSLSGYLDDYKDI
+845 YKFDTDD
-860 YKNKLLNLSD
+860 LVD
-870 SGKEQF
+870 SGGVIRQAVRDLLASGNYRYDEKKGF
-876 IAATGL
+876 FGFGTTGEI
-882 SGVNT
+882 
-887 NNFDDAVK
+887 K
-895 TFINKMDDAAIY
+895 
-907 SAMKN
+907 
-912 NQRGGA
+912 
-918 IVDSEGM
+918 
-925 DGLYEKSF
+925 
-933 LNLWRNAKGTYK
+933 
-945 GGKKFLGFTFGSGI
+945 
-959 E
+959 

>member
-91 QLTRQAAAPIA
+91 QLTKQAVAPIA

-174 SQQAFTQALQQA
+174 SQQAFNQALQQA

-311 TGGGIEDLPVVQ
+311 TGGGISGLPVIK
-323 RQFSGPVESTPG
+323 RQSGS
-335 FLGFMSRGPF
+335 GFMKDLQRIQPFFTELGRRGSNIKDFYFENIGKPF
-345 DNIRYYYNRF
+345 EQKVVQKGIDYFTQPGGGGILTEADPQGSAKIKALAGVTYPDSTRAEELVGKSPAQKDLIRIKDLYQEATGEVLDIADFAGDIGAKPYNKAISAINKYF
-355 RKDKDDEAQKFVD
+355 RSNLKPMDTKGDSLRQEVADLTDMSQIAQDKKISEIISNRPDIQEGLIPFLAETGGDVKEAYFKYIGQPFEGKVKEAIDVITGDKSKVDSLKETANKLKSKLPNLKDDEQV
-368 RINAPNQYLSIED
+368 S
-381 QIIEEQNKKFRT
+381 
-393 PDDMTLPDED
+393 
-403 PRLKFTNIDPIGE
+403 
-416 FDTSK
+416 S
-421 YAGGANRPIQ
+421 
-431 DMTGAMDA
+431 
-439 MEAQKLRV
+439 
-447 AKEKFDNFKGSA
+447 
-459 TDALK
+459 
-464 DFYESIKKVPG
+464 
-475 GLKEKLTPPMD
+475 
-486 SPAASDIEAIKEGSV
+486 
-501 ELLGET
+501 LGET
-507 LDMADLVAKYGV
+507 
-519 RGANQI
+519 
-525 RAYFGKGSLEELYG
+525 E
-539 ADKGTLEKKG
+539 
-549 IGRETFSKI
+549 
-558 LNIPELKEDK
+558 
-568 SIKELAS
+568 
-575 VTEGPGLLPYLN
+575 
-587 KQLNRGTNFLEDAYR
+587 
-602 KIMGSNASNEV
+602 
-613 KKQAT
+613 
-618 EFVNKNIKD
+618 
-627 DKTISK
+627 
-633 MGQDVEQK
+633 
-641 DDTKIVKDDKAIV
+641 KDDKAVV
-654 TEDGVVKQVKPEV
+654 TQKTDKGDDVVTAVKPEK
-667 VDEQQKKDV
+667 VDEQQIKDV
-676 KQKEKKVNKLK
+676 KNKEEKVNKLK
-687 EELDKN
+687 VKLDKN
-693 PKDTKTKSALQTA
+693 PKDTETKSSLQTA
-706 RDDYLEALKKQK
+706 RDDYLAALKKQK
-718 DDLGKQKS
+718 DDLGKQQS

-759 ELDAATKRTRQLDQ
+759 ELDAAASRTRQLDQ
-773 AALDLQNKQR
+773 ASLDLKNKQR
-783 QAELTAKK
+783 DADLTVAKEK
-791 ELVSQEEKKAAAAV
+791 VSQEEKKAAAKVAAD
-805 ETGKEATRK
+805 KEK
-814 REKAFDQFIK
+814 REDFRKGQELYINYLKATKPDGKSLKTLTKDARKNLKKGLRAFDSFDEIK
-824 LYEIDTKAAT
+824 TELGGDTQISIPGVSSKNINKVLPKLFKNERFLTDLHT
-834 EGIKPKRASIG
+834 EMSK
-845 TYKSLSGYLDDYKDI
+845 YKFDTDD
-860 YKNKLLNLSD
+860 LVD
-870 SGKEQF
+870 SGGVIRQAVRDLLASGNYRYDEKKGF
-876 IAATGL
+876 FGFGTTGEI
-882 SGVNT
+882 
-887 NNFDDAVK
+887 K
-895 TFINKMDDAAIY
+895 
-907 SAMKN
+907 
-912 NQRGGA
+912 
-918 IVDSEGM
+918 
-925 DGLYEKSF
+925 
-933 LNLWRNAKGTYK
+933 
-945 GGKKFLGFTFGSGI
+945 
-959 E
+959 

>member
-91 QLTRQAAAPIA
+91 QLTRQAAAPIE

-174 SQQAFTQALQQA
+174 SQQAFNQALQQA

-311 TGGGIEDLPVVQ
+311 TGGGISGLPVIK
-323 RQFSGPVESTPG
+323 RQSGS
-335 FLGFMSRGPF
+335 GFMKDLQRIQPFFTELGRRGSNIKDFYFENIGKPF
-345 DNIRYYYNRF
+345 EQKVVQKGIDYFTQPGGGGILTEADPQGSDKIKALAGVTYPDSTRAEELVGKSPAQKDLIRIKDLYQEATGEVLDIADFAGDIGAKTYNKAISAINKYF
-355 RKDKDDEAQKFVD
+355 RSNLKPMDTKGDSLRQEVADLTDMSQIAQDKKISEIISNRPDIQEGLIPFLAETGGDVKEAYFKYIGQPFEGKVKEAIDVITGDKSKVDSLKETANKLKSKLPNLKDDEQV
-368 RINAPNQYLSIED
+368 S
-381 QIIEEQNKKFRT
+381 
-393 PDDMTLPDED
+393 
-403 PRLKFTNIDPIGE
+403 
-416 FDTSK
+416 S
-421 YAGGANRPIQ
+421 
-431 DMTGAMDA
+431 
-439 MEAQKLRV
+439 
-447 AKEKFDNFKGSA
+447 
-459 TDALK
+459 
-464 DFYESIKKVPG
+464 
-475 GLKEKLTPPMD
+475 
-486 SPAASDIEAIKEGSV
+486 
-501 ELLGET
+501 LGET
-507 LDMADLVAKYGV
+507 
-519 RGANQI
+519 
-525 RAYFGKGSLEELYG
+525 E
-539 ADKGTLEKKG
+539 
-549 IGRETFSKI
+549 
-558 LNIPELKEDK
+558 
-568 SIKELAS
+568 
-575 VTEGPGLLPYLN
+575 
-587 KQLNRGTNFLEDAYR
+587 
-602 KIMGSNASNEV
+602 
-613 KKQAT
+613 
-618 EFVNKNIKD
+618 
-627 DKTISK
+627 
-633 MGQDVEQK
+633 
-641 DDTKIVKDDKAIV
+641 KDDKAVV
-654 TEDGVVKQVKPEV
+654 TQKTDKGDDVVTAVKPEK
-667 VDEQQKKDV
+667 VDEQQIKDV
-676 KQKEKKVNKLK
+676 KNKEEKVNKLK
-687 EELDKN
+687 VKLDKN
-693 PKDTKTKSALQTA
+693 PKDTETKSSLQTA
-706 RDDYLEALKKQK
+706 RDDYLAALKKQK
-718 DDLGKQKS
+718 DDLGKQQS

-759 ELDAATKRTRQLDQ
+759 ELDAAASRTRQLDQ
-773 AALDLQNKQR
+773 ASLDLKNKQR
-783 QAELTAKK
+783 DADLTVAKEK
-791 ELVSQEEKKAAAAV
+791 VSQEEKKAAAKVAAD
-805 ETGKEATRK
+805 KEK
-814 REKAFDQFIK
+814 REDFRKGQELYINYLKATKPDGKSLKTLTKDARKNLKKGLRAFDSFDEIK
-824 LYEIDTKAAT
+824 TELGGDTQISIPGVSSKNINKVLPKLFKNERFLTDLHT
-834 EGIKPKRASIG
+834 EMSK
-845 TYKSLSGYLDDYKDI
+845 YKFDTDD
-860 YKNKLLNLSD
+860 LVD
-870 SGKEQF
+870 SGGVIRQAVRDLLASGNYRYDEKKGF
-876 IAATGL
+876 FGFGTTGEI
-882 SGVNT
+882 
-887 NNFDDAVK
+887 K
-895 TFINKMDDAAIY
+895 
-907 SAMKN
+907 
-912 NQRGGA
+912 
-918 IVDSEGM
+918 
-925 DGLYEKSF
+925 
-933 LNLWRNAKGTYK
+933 
-945 GGKKFLGFTFGSGI
+945 
-959 E
+959 

>member
-91 QLTRQAAAPIA
+91 QLTRQAAAPIE

-174 SQQAFTQALQQA
+174 SQQAFNQALQQA

-268 TVQYAPPPPPLGQQ
+268 SVQYAPPPPPLGQQ

-311 TGGGIEDLPVVQ
+311 TGGGISGLPVIK
-323 RQFSGPVESTPG
+323 RQSGS
-335 FLGFMSRGPF
+335 GFMKDLQRIQPFFTELGRRGSNIKDFYFENIGKPF
-345 DNIRYYYNRF
+345 EQKVVQKGIDYFTQPGGGGILTEADPQGSAKIKALAGVTYPDSTRAEELVGKSPAQKDLIRIKDLYQEATGEVLDIADFAGDIGAKTYNKAISAINKYF
-355 RKDKDDEAQKFVD
+355 RSNLKPMDTKGDSLRQEVADLTDMSQIAQDKKISEIISNRPDIQEGLIPFLAETGGDVKEAYFKYIGQPFEGKVKEAIDVITGDKSKVDSLKETANKLKSKLPNLKDDEQV
-368 RINAPNQYLSIED
+368 S
-381 QIIEEQNKKFRT
+381 
-393 PDDMTLPDED
+393 
-403 PRLKFTNIDPIGE
+403 
-416 FDTSK
+416 S
-421 YAGGANRPIQ
+421 
-431 DMTGAMDA
+431 
-439 MEAQKLRV
+439 
-447 AKEKFDNFKGSA
+447 
-459 TDALK
+459 
-464 DFYESIKKVPG
+464 
-475 GLKEKLTPPMD
+475 
-486 SPAASDIEAIKEGSV
+486 
-501 ELLGET
+501 LGET
-507 LDMADLVAKYGV
+507 
-519 RGANQI
+519 
-525 RAYFGKGSLEELYG
+525 E
-539 ADKGTLEKKG
+539 
-549 IGRETFSKI
+549 
-558 LNIPELKEDK
+558 
-568 SIKELAS
+568 
-575 VTEGPGLLPYLN
+575 
-587 KQLNRGTNFLEDAYR
+587 
-602 KIMGSNASNEV
+602 
-613 KKQAT
+613 
-618 EFVNKNIKD
+618 
-627 DKTISK
+627 
-633 MGQDVEQK
+633 
-641 DDTKIVKDDKAIV
+641 KDDKAVV
-654 TEDGVVKQVKPEV
+654 TQKTDKGDDVVTAVKPEK
-667 VDEQQKKDV
+667 VDEQQIKDV
-676 KQKEKKVNKLK
+676 KNKEEKVNKLK
-687 EELDKN
+687 VKLDKN
-693 PKDTKTKSALQTA
+693 PKDTETKSSLQTA
-706 RDDYLEALKKQK
+706 RDDYLAALKKQK
-718 DDLGKQKS
+718 DDLGKQQS

-759 ELDAATKRTRQLDQ
+759 ELDAAASRTRQLDQ
-773 AALDLQNKQR
+773 ASLDLKNKQR
-783 QAELTAKK
+783 DADLTVAKEK
-791 ELVSQEEKKAAAAV
+791 VSQEEKKAAAKVAAD
-805 ETGKEATRK
+805 KEK
-814 REKAFDQFIK
+814 REDFRKGQELYINYLKATKPDGKSLKTLTKDARKNLKKGLRAFDSFDEIK
-824 LYEIDTKAAT
+824 TELGGDTQISIPGVSSKNINKVLPKLFKNERFLTDLHT
-834 EGIKPKRASIG
+834 EMSK
-845 TYKSLSGYLDDYKDI
+845 YKFDTDD
-860 YKNKLLNLSD
+860 LVD
-870 SGKEQF
+870 SGGVIRQAVRDLLASGNYRYDEKKGF
-876 IAATGL
+876 FGFGTTGEI
-882 SGVNT
+882 
-887 NNFDDAVK
+887 K
-895 TFINKMDDAAIY
+895 
-907 SAMKN
+907 
-912 NQRGGA
+912 
-918 IVDSEGM
+918 
-925 DGLYEKSF
+925 
-933 LNLWRNAKGTYK
+933 
-945 GGKKFLGFTFGSGI
+945 
-959 E
+959 

>member
-1 MAVLSSLLGIGQQQ
+1 MAVLSSLLGVGQQQ

-91 QLTRQAAAPIA
+91 QLTRQAAAPIE

-174 SQQAFTQALQQA
+174 SQQAFNQALQQA

-311 TGGGIEDLPVVQ
+311 TGGGISGLPVIK
-323 RQFSGPVESTPG
+323 RQSGS
-335 FLGFMSRGPF
+335 GFMKDLQRIQPFFTELGRRGSNIKDFYFENIGKPF
-345 DNIRYYYNRF
+345 EQKVVQKGIDYFTQPGGGGILTEADPQGSAKIKALAGVTYPDSTRAEELVGKSPAQKDLIRIKDLYQEATGEVLDIADFAGDIGAKTYNKAISAINKYF
-355 RKDKDDEAQKFVD
+355 RSNLKPMDTKGDSLRQEVADLTDMSQIAQDKKISEIISNRPDIQEGLIPFLAETGGDVKEAYFKYIGQPFEGKVKEAIDVITGDKSKVDSLKETANKLKSKLPNLKDDEQV
-368 RINAPNQYLSIED
+368 S
-381 QIIEEQNKKFRT
+381 
-393 PDDMTLPDED
+393 
-403 PRLKFTNIDPIGE
+403 
-416 FDTSK
+416 S
-421 YAGGANRPIQ
+421 
-431 DMTGAMDA
+431 
-439 MEAQKLRV
+439 
-447 AKEKFDNFKGSA
+447 
-459 TDALK
+459 
-464 DFYESIKKVPG
+464 
-475 GLKEKLTPPMD
+475 
-486 SPAASDIEAIKEGSV
+486 
-501 ELLGET
+501 LGET
-507 LDMADLVAKYGV
+507 
-519 RGANQI
+519 
-525 RAYFGKGSLEELYG
+525 E
-539 ADKGTLEKKG
+539 
-549 IGRETFSKI
+549 
-558 LNIPELKEDK
+558 
-568 SIKELAS
+568 
-575 VTEGPGLLPYLN
+575 
-587 KQLNRGTNFLEDAYR
+587 
-602 KIMGSNASNEV
+602 
-613 KKQAT
+613 
-618 EFVNKNIKD
+618 
-627 DKTISK
+627 
-633 MGQDVEQK
+633 
-641 DDTKIVKDDKAIV
+641 KDDKAVV
-654 TEDGVVKQVKPEV
+654 TQKTDKGDDVVTAVKPEK
-667 VDEQQKKDV
+667 VDEQQIKDV
-676 KQKEKKVNKLK
+676 KNKEEKVNKLK
-687 EELDKN
+687 VKLDKN
-693 PKDTKTKSALQTA
+693 PKDTETKSSLQTA
-706 RDDYLEALKKQK
+706 RDDYLAALKKQK
-718 DDLGKQKS
+718 DDLGKQQS

-759 ELDAATKRTRQLDQ
+759 ELDAAASRTRQLDQ
-773 AALDLQNKQR
+773 ASLDLKNKQR
-783 QAELTAKK
+783 DADLTVAKEK
-791 ELVSQEEKKAAAAV
+791 VSQEEKKAAAKVAAD
-805 ETGKEATRK
+805 KEK
-814 REKAFDQFIK
+814 REDFRKGQELYINYLKATKPDGKSLKTLTKDARKNLKKGLRAFDSFDEIK
-824 LYEIDTKAAT
+824 TELGGDTQISIPGVSSKNINKVLPKLFKNERFLTDLHT
-834 EGIKPKRASIG
+834 EMSK
-845 TYKSLSGYLDDYKDI
+845 YKFDTDD
-860 YKNKLLNLSD
+860 LVD
-870 SGKEQF
+870 SGGVIRQAVRDLLASGNYRYDEKKGF
-876 IAATGL
+876 FGFGTTGEI
-882 SGVNT
+882 
-887 NNFDDAVK
+887 K
-895 TFINKMDDAAIY
+895 
-907 SAMKN
+907 
-912 NQRGGA
+912 
-918 IVDSEGM
+918 
-925 DGLYEKSF
+925 
-933 LNLWRNAKGTYK
+933 
-945 GGKKFLGFTFGSGI
+945 
-959 E
+959 

>member
-174 SQQAFTQALQQA
+174 SQQAFNQALQQA

-311 TGGGIEDLPVVQ
+311 TGGGISGLPVIK
-323 RQFSGPVESTPG
+323 RQSGS
-335 FLGFMSRGPF
+335 GFMKDLQRIQPFFTELGRRGSNIKDFYFENIGKPF
-345 DNIRYYYNRF
+345 EQKVVQKGIDYFTQPGGGGILTEADTQGSAKIKALAGVTYPDSTRAEELVGKSPAQKDLIRIKDLYQEATGEVLDIADFAGDIGAKTYNKAISAINKYF
-355 RKDKDDEAQKFVD
+355 RSNLKPMDTKGDSLRQEVADLTDMSQIAQDKKISEIISNRPDIQEGLIPFLAETGGDVKEAYFKYIGQPFEGKVKEAIDVITGDKSKVDSLKETANKLKSKLPNLKDDEQV
-368 RINAPNQYLSIED
+368 S
-381 QIIEEQNKKFRT
+381 
-393 PDDMTLPDED
+393 
-403 PRLKFTNIDPIGE
+403 
-416 FDTSK
+416 S
-421 YAGGANRPIQ
+421 
-431 DMTGAMDA
+431 
-439 MEAQKLRV
+439 
-447 AKEKFDNFKGSA
+447 
-459 TDALK
+459 
-464 DFYESIKKVPG
+464 
-475 GLKEKLTPPMD
+475 
-486 SPAASDIEAIKEGSV
+486 
-501 ELLGET
+501 LGET
-507 LDMADLVAKYGV
+507 
-519 RGANQI
+519 
-525 RAYFGKGSLEELYG
+525 E
-539 ADKGTLEKKG
+539 
-549 IGRETFSKI
+549 
-558 LNIPELKEDK
+558 
-568 SIKELAS
+568 
-575 VTEGPGLLPYLN
+575 
-587 KQLNRGTNFLEDAYR
+587 
-602 KIMGSNASNEV
+602 
-613 KKQAT
+613 
-618 EFVNKNIKD
+618 
-627 DKTISK
+627 
-633 MGQDVEQK
+633 
-641 DDTKIVKDDKAIV
+641 KDDKAVV
-654 TEDGVVKQVKPEV
+654 TQKTDKGDDVVTAVKPEK
-667 VDEQQKKDV
+667 VDEQQIKDV
-676 KQKEKKVNKLK
+676 KNKEEKVNKLK
-687 EELDKN
+687 VKLDKN
-693 PKDTKTKSALQTA
+693 PKDTETKSSLQTA
-706 RDDYLEALKKQK
+706 RDDYLAALKKQK
-718 DDLGKQKS
+718 DDLGKQQS

-759 ELDAATKRTRQLDQ
+759 ELDAAASRTRQLDQ
-773 AALDLQNKQR
+773 ASLDLKNKQR
-783 QAELTAKK
+783 DADLTVAKEK
-791 ELVSQEEKKAAAAV
+791 VSQEEKKAAAKVAAD
-805 ETGKEATRK
+805 KEK
-814 REKAFDQFIK
+814 REDFRKGQELYINYLKATKPDGKSLKTLTKDARKNLKKGLRAFDSFDEIK
-824 LYEIDTKAAT
+824 TELGGDTQISIPGVSSKNINKVLPKLFKNERFLTDLHT
-834 EGIKPKRASIG
+834 EMSK
-845 TYKSLSGYLDDYKDI
+845 YKFDTDD
-860 YKNKLLNLSD
+860 LVD
-870 SGKEQF
+870 SGGVIRQAVRDLLASGNYRYDEKKGF
-876 IAATGL
+876 FGFGTTGEI
-882 SGVNT
+882 
-887 NNFDDAVK
+887 K
-895 TFINKMDDAAIY
+895 
-907 SAMKN
+907 
-912 NQRGGA
+912 
-918 IVDSEGM
+918 
-925 DGLYEKSF
+925 
-933 LNLWRNAKGTYK
+933 
-945 GGKKFLGFTFGSGI
+945 
-959 E
+959 

>member
-174 SQQAFTQALQQA
+174 SQQAFNQALQQA

-311 TGGGIEDLPVVQ
+311 TGGGISGLPVIK
-323 RQFSGPVESTPG
+323 RQSGS
-335 FLGFMSRGPF
+335 GFMKDLQRIQPFFTELGRRGSNIKDFYFENLGKPF
-345 DNIRYYYNRF
+345 EQKVVQKGIDYFTQPGGGGILTEADPQGSAKIKALAGVTYPDSTRAEELVGKSPAQKDLIRIKDLYQEATGEVLDIADFAGDIGAKTYNKAISAINKYF
-355 RKDKDDEAQKFVD
+355 RSNLKPMDTKGDSLRQEVADLTDMSQIAQDKKISEIISNRPDIQEGLIPFLAETGGDVKEAYFKYIGQPFEGKVKEAIDVITGDKSKVDSLKETANKLKSKLPNLKDDEQV
-368 RINAPNQYLSIED
+368 S
-381 QIIEEQNKKFRT
+381 
-393 PDDMTLPDED
+393 
-403 PRLKFTNIDPIGE
+403 
-416 FDTSK
+416 S
-421 YAGGANRPIQ
+421 
-431 DMTGAMDA
+431 
-439 MEAQKLRV
+439 
-447 AKEKFDNFKGSA
+447 
-459 TDALK
+459 
-464 DFYESIKKVPG
+464 
-475 GLKEKLTPPMD
+475 
-486 SPAASDIEAIKEGSV
+486 
-501 ELLGET
+501 LGET
-507 LDMADLVAKYGV
+507 
-519 RGANQI
+519 
-525 RAYFGKGSLEELYG
+525 E
-539 ADKGTLEKKG
+539 
-549 IGRETFSKI
+549 
-558 LNIPELKEDK
+558 
-568 SIKELAS
+568 
-575 VTEGPGLLPYLN
+575 
-587 KQLNRGTNFLEDAYR
+587 
-602 KIMGSNASNEV
+602 
-613 KKQAT
+613 
-618 EFVNKNIKD
+618 
-627 DKTISK
+627 
-633 MGQDVEQK
+633 
-641 DDTKIVKDDKAIV
+641 KDDKAVV
-654 TEDGVVKQVKPEV
+654 TQKTDKGDDVVTAVKPEK
-667 VDEQQKKDV
+667 VDEQQIKDV
-676 KQKEKKVNKLK
+676 KNKEEKVNKLK
-687 EELDKN
+687 VKLDKN
-693 PKDTKTKSALQTA
+693 PKDTETKSSLQTA
-706 RDDYLEALKKQK
+706 RDDYLAALKKQK
-718 DDLGKQKS
+718 DDLGKQQS

-759 ELDAATKRTRQLDQ
+759 ELDAAASRTRQLDQ
-773 AALDLQNKQR
+773 ASLDLKNKQR
-783 QAELTAKK
+783 DADLTVAKEK
-791 ELVSQEEKKAAAAV
+791 VSQEEKKAAAKVAAD
-805 ETGKEATRK
+805 KEK
-814 REKAFDQFIK
+814 REDFRKGQELYINYLKATKPDGKSLKTLTKDARKNLKKGLRAFDSFDEIK
-824 LYEIDTKAAT
+824 TELGGDTQISIPGVSSKNINKVLPKLFKNERFLTDLHT
-834 EGIKPKRASIG
+834 EMSK
-845 TYKSLSGYLDDYKDI
+845 YKFDTDD
-860 YKNKLLNLSD
+860 LVD
-870 SGKEQF
+870 SGGVIRQAVRDLLASGNYIYDEKKGF
-876 IAATGL
+876 FGFGTTGEI
-882 SGVNT
+882 
-887 NNFDDAVK
+887 K
-895 TFINKMDDAAIY
+895 
-907 SAMKN
+907 
-912 NQRGGA
+912 
-918 IVDSEGM
+918 
-925 DGLYEKSF
+925 
-933 LNLWRNAKGTYK
+933 
-945 GGKKFLGFTFGSGI
+945 
-959 E
+959 

>member
-174 SQQAFTQALQQA
+174 SQQAFNQALQQA

-311 TGGGIEDLPVVQ
+311 TGGGISGLPVIK
-323 RQFSGPVESTPG
+323 RQSGS
-335 FLGFMSRGPF
+335 GFMKDLQRIQPFFTELGRRGSNIKDFYFENIGKPF
-345 DNIRYYYNRF
+345 EQKVVQKGIDYFTQPGGGGILTEADPQGSAKIKALAGVTYPDSTRAEELVGKSPAQKDLIRIKDLYQEATGEVLDIADFAGDIGAKTYNKAISAINKYF
-355 RKDKDDEAQKFVD
+355 RSNLKPMDTKGDSLRQEVADLTDMSQIAQDKKISEIISNRPDIQEGLIPFLAETGGDVKEAYFKYIGQPFEGKVKEAIDVITGDKSKVDSLKETANKLKSKLPNLKDDEQV
-368 RINAPNQYLSIED
+368 S
-381 QIIEEQNKKFRT
+381 
-393 PDDMTLPDED
+393 
-403 PRLKFTNIDPIGE
+403 
-416 FDTSK
+416 S
-421 YAGGANRPIQ
+421 
-431 DMTGAMDA
+431 
-439 MEAQKLRV
+439 
-447 AKEKFDNFKGSA
+447 
-459 TDALK
+459 
-464 DFYESIKKVPG
+464 
-475 GLKEKLTPPMD
+475 
-486 SPAASDIEAIKEGSV
+486 
-501 ELLGET
+501 LGET
-507 LDMADLVAKYGV
+507 
-519 RGANQI
+519 
-525 RAYFGKGSLEELYG
+525 E
-539 ADKGTLEKKG
+539 
-549 IGRETFSKI
+549 
-558 LNIPELKEDK
+558 
-568 SIKELAS
+568 
-575 VTEGPGLLPYLN
+575 
-587 KQLNRGTNFLEDAYR
+587 
-602 KIMGSNASNEV
+602 
-613 KKQAT
+613 
-618 EFVNKNIKD
+618 
-627 DKTISK
+627 
-633 MGQDVEQK
+633 
-641 DDTKIVKDDKAIV
+641 KDDKAVV
-654 TEDGVVKQVKPEV
+654 TQKTDKGDDVVTAVKPEK
-667 VDEQQKKDV
+667 VDEQQIKDV
-676 KQKEKKVNKLK
+676 KNKEEKVNKLK
-687 EELDKN
+687 VKLDKN
-693 PKDTKTKSALQTA
+693 PKDTETKSSLQTA
-706 RDDYLEALKKQK
+706 RDDYLAALKKQK
-718 DDLGKQKS
+718 DDLGKQQS

-744 SKYGQGATLPEAAAS
+744 SKYGQGATLPEAASS
-759 ELDAATKRTRQLDQ
+759 ELDAAASRTRQLDQ
-773 AALDLQNKQR
+773 ASLDLKNKQR
-783 QAELTAKK
+783 DADLTVAKEK
-791 ELVSQEEKKAAAAV
+791 VSQEEKKAAAKVAAD
-805 ETGKEATRK
+805 KEK
-814 REKAFDQFIK
+814 REDFRKGQELYINYLKATKPDGKSLKTLTKDARKNLKKGLRAFDSFDEIK
-824 LYEIDTKAAT
+824 TELGGDTQISIPGVSSKNINKVLPKLFKNERFLTDLHT
-834 EGIKPKRASIG
+834 EMSK
-845 TYKSLSGYLDDYKDI
+845 YKFDTDD
-860 YKNKLLNLSD
+860 LVD
-870 SGKEQF
+870 SGGVIRQAVRDLLASGNYRYDEKKGF
-876 IAATGL
+876 FGFGTTGEI
-882 SGVNT
+882 
-887 NNFDDAVK
+887 K
-895 TFINKMDDAAIY
+895 
-907 SAMKN
+907 
-912 NQRGGA
+912 
-918 IVDSEGM
+918 
-925 DGLYEKSF
+925 
-933 LNLWRNAKGTYK
+933 
-945 GGKKFLGFTFGSGI
+945 
-959 E
+959 

>member
-91 QLTRQAAAPIA
+91 QLTRQAAAPIE

-144 GAFGGTRGTLL
+144 GSFGGTRGTLL

-174 SQQAFTQALQQA
+174 SQQAFNQALQQA

-311 TGGGIEDLPVVQ
+311 TGGGIEDLPVVEKQ
-323 RQFSGPVESTPG
+323 LGGGFFSFFKPGRKNNLRQQYIDRAKDLFPAEPG
-335 FLGFMSRGPF
+335 FETRF
-345 DNIRYYYNRF
+345 DDSMILP
-355 RKDKDDEAQKFVD
+355 
-368 RINAPNQYLSIED
+368 PNYE
-381 QIIEEQNKKFRT
+381 
-393 PDDMTLPDED
+393 
-403 PRLKFTNIDPIGE
+403 PRLTTSVDDFDPIGSVD
-416 FDTSK
+416 FGDK

-439 MEAQKLRV
+439 IEAQKLRV
-447 AKEKFDNFKGSA
+447 AKEKFDKFKGSA

-486 SPAASDIEAIKEGSV
+486 SPAAADIEAIKEGSV

-507 LDMADLVAKYGV
+507 LDMADLIAKYGV

-602 KIMGSNASNEV
+602 NIMGSNASNEV

-618 EFVNKNIKD
+618 EFVNKNIKG

-641 DDTKIVKDDKAIV
+641 DDKKVVKDDKAIV
-654 TEDGVVKQVKPEV
+654 TENGVVKQIKPEV

-676 KQKEKKVNKLK
+676 KNKEEKVTKLK
-687 EELDKN
+687 VKLDKN
-693 PKDTKTKSALQTA
+693 PKDTKTKSDLQSA
-706 RDDYLEALKKQK
+706 RDDYLEALRKQK

-773 AALDLQNKQR
+773 AALDLQDKQR

-791 ELVSQEEKKAAAAV
+791 ELVSQEEKKATA
-805 ETGKEATRK
+805 ETKA
-814 REKAFDQFIK
+814 REKAQDNLLKYFEIVSKNKGKVIPFKLTSSKNIDTYGPLVKDIIKDALDVGNPNFKPPALFNDKGKRLTGERLKDAINDFSKDSTFQGLVLSNLEQISKQAAENNLSLNQNDLFTQAINKSFEELPIK
-824 LYEIDTKAAT
+824 LKERGPFQK
-834 EGIKPKRASIG
+834 
-845 TYKSLSGYLDDYKDI
+845 LKD
-860 YKNKLLNLSD
+860 
-870 SGKEQF
+870 
-876 IAATGL
+876 
-882 SGVNT
+882 
-887 NNFDDAVK
+887 
-895 TFINKMDDAAIY
+895 
-907 SAMKN
+907 
-912 NQRGGA
+912 
-918 IVDSEGM
+918 
-925 DGLYEKSF
+925 
-933 LNLWRNAKGTYK
+933 
-945 GGKKFLGFTFGSGI
+945 KFLK
-959 E
+959 

>member
-91 QLTRQAAAPIA
+91 QLTRQAAAPIE

-174 SQQAFTQALQQA
+174 SQQAFNQALQQA

-311 TGGGIEDLPVVQ
+311 TGGGISGLPVIK
-323 RQFSGPVESTPG
+323 RQSGS
-335 FLGFMSRGPF
+335 GFMKDLQRIQPFFTELGRRGSNIKDFYFENIGKPF
-345 DNIRYYYNRF
+345 EQKVVQKGIDYFTQPGGGGILTEADPQGSAKIKALAGVTYPDSTRAEELVGKSPAQKDLIRIKDLYQEATGEVLDIADFAGDIGAKTYNKAISAINKYF
-355 RKDKDDEAQKFVD
+355 RSNLKPMDTKGDSLRQEVADLTDMSQIAQDKKISEIISNRPDIQEGLIPFLAETGGDVKEAYFKYIGQPFEGKVKEAINVITGDKSKVDSLKETANKLKSKLPNLKDDEQV
-368 RINAPNQYLSIED
+368 S
-381 QIIEEQNKKFRT
+381 
-393 PDDMTLPDED
+393 
-403 PRLKFTNIDPIGE
+403 
-416 FDTSK
+416 S
-421 YAGGANRPIQ
+421 
-431 DMTGAMDA
+431 
-439 MEAQKLRV
+439 
-447 AKEKFDNFKGSA
+447 
-459 TDALK
+459 
-464 DFYESIKKVPG
+464 
-475 GLKEKLTPPMD
+475 
-486 SPAASDIEAIKEGSV
+486 
-501 ELLGET
+501 LGET
-507 LDMADLVAKYGV
+507 
-519 RGANQI
+519 
-525 RAYFGKGSLEELYG
+525 E
-539 ADKGTLEKKG
+539 
-549 IGRETFSKI
+549 
-558 LNIPELKEDK
+558 
-568 SIKELAS
+568 
-575 VTEGPGLLPYLN
+575 
-587 KQLNRGTNFLEDAYR
+587 
-602 KIMGSNASNEV
+602 
-613 KKQAT
+613 
-618 EFVNKNIKD
+618 
-627 DKTISK
+627 
-633 MGQDVEQK
+633 
-641 DDTKIVKDDKAIV
+641 KDDKAVV
-654 TEDGVVKQVKPEV
+654 TQKTDKGDDVVTAVKPEK
-667 VDEQQKKDV
+667 VDEQQIKDV
-676 KQKEKKVNKLK
+676 KNKEEKVNKLK
-687 EELDKN
+687 VKLDKN
-693 PKDTKTKSALQTA
+693 PKDTETKSKLQTA
-706 RDDYLEALKKQK
+706 RDDYLAALRKQK
-718 DDLGKQKS
+718 DDLGKQQS

-759 ELDAATKRTRQLDQ
+759 ELDAAASRTRQLDQ
-773 AALDLQNKQR
+773 ASLDLKNKQR
-783 QAELTAKK
+783 DADLTVAKEK
-791 ELVSQEEKKAAAAV
+791 VSQEEKKAAAKVAAD
-805 ETGKEATRK
+805 KEK
-814 REKAFDQFIK
+814 REDFRKGQELYINYLKATKPDGKSLKTLTKDARKNLKKGLRAFDSFDEIK
-824 LYEIDTKAAT
+824 TELGGDTQISIPGVSSKNINKVLPKLFKNERFLTDLHT
-834 EGIKPKRASIG
+834 EMSK
-845 TYKSLSGYLDDYKDI
+845 YKFDTDD
-860 YKNKLLNLSD
+860 LVD
-870 SGKEQF
+870 SGGVIRQAVRDLLASGNYRYDEKKGF
-876 IAATGL
+876 FGFGTTGEI
-882 SGVNT
+882 
-887 NNFDDAVK
+887 K
-895 TFINKMDDAAIY
+895 
-907 SAMKN
+907 
-912 NQRGGA
+912 
-918 IVDSEGM
+918 
-925 DGLYEKSF
+925 
-933 LNLWRNAKGTYK
+933 
-945 GGKKFLGFTFGSGI
+945 
-959 E
+959 

>member
-91 QLTRQAAAPIA
+91 QLTKQAVAPIA

-174 SQQAFTQALQQA
+174 SQQAFNQALQQA

-268 TVQYAPPPPPLGQQ
+268 SVQYAPPPPPLGQQ

-311 TGGGIEDLPVVQ
+311 TGGGISGLPVIK
-323 RQFSGPVESTPG
+323 RQSGS
-335 FLGFMSRGPF
+335 GFMKDLQRIQPFFTELGRRGSNIKDFYFENIGKPF
-345 DNIRYYYNRF
+345 EQKVVQKGIDYFTQPGGGGILTEADPQGSAKIKALAGVTYPDSTRAEELVGKSPAQKDLIRIKDLYQEATGEVLDIADFAGDIGAKTYNKAISAINKYF
-355 RKDKDDEAQKFVD
+355 RSNLKPMDTKGDSLRQEVADLTDMSQIAQDKKISEIISNRPDIQEGLIPFLAETGGDVKEAYFKYIGQPFEGKVKEAIDVITGDKSKVDSLKETANKLKSKLPNLKDDEQV
-368 RINAPNQYLSIED
+368 S
-381 QIIEEQNKKFRT
+381 
-393 PDDMTLPDED
+393 
-403 PRLKFTNIDPIGE
+403 
-416 FDTSK
+416 S
-421 YAGGANRPIQ
+421 
-431 DMTGAMDA
+431 
-439 MEAQKLRV
+439 
-447 AKEKFDNFKGSA
+447 
-459 TDALK
+459 
-464 DFYESIKKVPG
+464 
-475 GLKEKLTPPMD
+475 
-486 SPAASDIEAIKEGSV
+486 
-501 ELLGET
+501 LGET
-507 LDMADLVAKYGV
+507 
-519 RGANQI
+519 
-525 RAYFGKGSLEELYG
+525 E
-539 ADKGTLEKKG
+539 
-549 IGRETFSKI
+549 
-558 LNIPELKEDK
+558 
-568 SIKELAS
+568 
-575 VTEGPGLLPYLN
+575 
-587 KQLNRGTNFLEDAYR
+587 
-602 KIMGSNASNEV
+602 
-613 KKQAT
+613 
-618 EFVNKNIKD
+618 
-627 DKTISK
+627 
-633 MGQDVEQK
+633 
-641 DDTKIVKDDKAIV
+641 KDDKAVV
-654 TEDGVVKQVKPEV
+654 TQKTDKGDDVVTAVKPEK
-667 VDEQQKKDV
+667 VDEQQIKDV
-676 KQKEKKVNKLK
+676 KNKEEKVNKLK
-687 EELDKN
+687 VKLDKN
-693 PKDTKTKSALQTA
+693 PKDTETKSSLQTA
-706 RDDYLEALKKQK
+706 RDDYLAALKKQK
-718 DDLGKQKS
+718 DDLGKQQS

-759 ELDAATKRTRQLDQ
+759 ELDAAASRTRQLDQ
-773 AALDLQNKQR
+773 ASLDLKNKQR
-783 QAELTAKK
+783 DADLTVAKEK
-791 ELVSQEEKKAAAAV
+791 VSQEEKKAAAKVAAD
-805 ETGKEATRK
+805 KEK
-814 REKAFDQFIK
+814 REDFRKGQELYINYLKATKPDGKSLKTLTKDARKNLKKGLRAFDSFDEIK
-824 LYEIDTKAAT
+824 TELGGDTQISIPGVSSKNINKVLPKLFKNERFLTDLHT
-834 EGIKPKRASIG
+834 EMSK
-845 TYKSLSGYLDDYKDI
+845 YKFDTDD
-860 YKNKLLNLSD
+860 LVD
-870 SGKEQF
+870 SGGVIRQAVRDLLASGNYRYDEKKGF
-876 IAATGL
+876 FGFGTTGEI
-882 SGVNT
+882 
-887 NNFDDAVK
+887 K
-895 TFINKMDDAAIY
+895 
-907 SAMKN
+907 
-912 NQRGGA
+912 
-918 IVDSEGM
+918 
-925 DGLYEKSF
+925 
-933 LNLWRNAKGTYK
+933 
-945 GGKKFLGFTFGSGI
+945 
-959 E
+959 

>member
-1 MAVLSSLLGIGQQQ
+1 
-15 PVAGPAIATTAF
+15 
-27 PAELAPYYK
+27 
-36 DILSKAQ
+36 
-43 ALYEDRTAE
+43 TAE

-70 QAFAGIAGLAGQQA
+70 QAFAGIAGLTGQQA

-91 QLTRQAAAPIA
+91 QLTKQAAAPIV

-121 KREAQK
+121 KKEAQK

-132 TLPSIRAAQVAQ
+132 TLPSIKAAQVAQ

-165 LLADIQARG
+165 LLSDIQARG
-174 SQQAFTQALQQA
+174 SQQAYQQALQQA
-186 QAQRAR
+186 EAQRVR
-192 EGQAAA
+192 QGQAAA

-211 LGELGAVQ
+211 LGELGAIQ

-301 PGGLFGKSAK
+301 PGGLFGKNAK
-311 TGGGIEDLPVVQ
+311 TGGGISGLPVVKK
-323 RQFSGPVESTPG
+323 SNGGG
-335 FLGFMSRGPF
+335 FFGFMNRGPI
-345 DNIRYYYNRF
+345 DNLKYYYNKF
-355 RKDKDDEAQKFVD
+355 KKDKEDEAQKFVD
-368 RINAPNQYLSIED
+368 RMNLPNKYLSIED
-381 QIIEEQNKKFRT
+381 QIMEEQNKKFST
-393 PDDMTLPDED
+393 PDDMTILDKD
-403 PRLKFTNIDPIGE
+403 PRLTTSVDTYDPIGE
-416 FDTSK
+416 FNTSK
-421 YAGGANRPIQ
+421 YAGGFNRPID
-431 DMTGAMDA
+431 DMTGYQDA
-439 MEAQKLRV
+439 RDAQKLRI
-447 AKEKFDNFKGSA
+447 AQEKFDKFKGSA

-475 GLKEKLTPPMD
+475 GLKEKFTPPMD
-486 SPAASDIEAIKEGSV
+486 SPAAADIEAIKEGSV

-507 LDMADLVAKYGV
+507 LDMADLIAKYGV

-539 ADKGTLEKKG
+539 ADKGTLEQKG

-667 VDEQQKKDV
+667 VDEQQEKEV
-676 KQKEKKVNKLK
+676 KQKEEKVNKLK
-687 EELDKN
+687 EKLDEN
-693 PKDTKTKSALQTA
+693 PKDTKTKSKLQTA

-726 NIDDARRKSMFEF
+726 NIDDARRKSLFEF

-773 AALDLQNKQR
+773 AALDLKGKQR
-783 QAELTAKK
+783 EAELTAKK
-791 ELVSQEEKKAAAAV
+791 ELVSQEEKKAAAAL

-870 SGKEQF
+870 SGKKQF

-945 GGKKFLGFTFGSGI
+945 GGRKFLGFTFGSGI

>member
-15 PVAGPAIATTAF
+15 PVAGPGIATTAF

-91 QLTRQAAAPIA
+91 QLTRQAAAPIE

-174 SQQAFTQALQQA
+174 SQQAFNQALQQA

-311 TGGGIEDLPVVQ
+311 TGGGISGLPVIK
-323 RQFSGPVESTPG
+323 RQSGS
-335 FLGFMSRGPF
+335 GFMKDLQRIQPFFTELGRRGSNIKDFYFENIGKPF
-345 DNIRYYYNRF
+345 EQKVVQKGIDYFTQPGGGGILTEADPQGSAKIKALAGVTYPDSTRAEELVGKSPAQKDLIRIKDLYQEATGEVLDIADFAGDIGAKTYNKAISAINKYF
-355 RKDKDDEAQKFVD
+355 RSNLKPMDTKGDSLRQEVADLTDMSQIAQDKKISEIISNRPDIQEGLIPFLAETGGDVKEAYFKYIGQPFEGKVKEAIDVITGDKSKVDSLKETANKLKSKLPNLKDDEQV
-368 RINAPNQYLSIED
+368 S
-381 QIIEEQNKKFRT
+381 
-393 PDDMTLPDED
+393 
-403 PRLKFTNIDPIGE
+403 
-416 FDTSK
+416 S
-421 YAGGANRPIQ
+421 
-431 DMTGAMDA
+431 
-439 MEAQKLRV
+439 
-447 AKEKFDNFKGSA
+447 
-459 TDALK
+459 
-464 DFYESIKKVPG
+464 
-475 GLKEKLTPPMD
+475 
-486 SPAASDIEAIKEGSV
+486 
-501 ELLGET
+501 LGET
-507 LDMADLVAKYGV
+507 
-519 RGANQI
+519 
-525 RAYFGKGSLEELYG
+525 E
-539 ADKGTLEKKG
+539 
-549 IGRETFSKI
+549 
-558 LNIPELKEDK
+558 
-568 SIKELAS
+568 
-575 VTEGPGLLPYLN
+575 
-587 KQLNRGTNFLEDAYR
+587 
-602 KIMGSNASNEV
+602 
-613 KKQAT
+613 
-618 EFVNKNIKD
+618 
-627 DKTISK
+627 
-633 MGQDVEQK
+633 
-641 DDTKIVKDDKAIV
+641 KDDKAVV
-654 TEDGVVKQVKPEV
+654 TQKTDKGDDVVTAVKPEK
-667 VDEQQKKDV
+667 VDEQQIKDV
-676 KQKEKKVNKLK
+676 KNKEEKVNKLK
-687 EELDKN
+687 VKLDKN
-693 PKDTKTKSALQTA
+693 PKDTETKSSLQTA
-706 RDDYLEALKKQK
+706 RDDYLAALKKQK
-718 DDLGKQKS
+718 DDLGKQQS

-759 ELDAATKRTRQLDQ
+759 ELDAAASRTRQLDQ
-773 AALDLQNKQR
+773 ASLDLKNKQR
-783 QAELTAKK
+783 DADLTVAKEK
-791 ELVSQEEKKAAAAV
+791 VSQEEKKAAAKVAAD
-805 ETGKEATRK
+805 KEK
-814 REKAFDQFIK
+814 REDFRKGQELYINYLKATKPDGKSLKTLTKDARKNLKKGLRAFDSFDEIK
-824 LYEIDTKAAT
+824 TELGGDTQISIPGVSSKNINKVLPKLFKNERFLTDLHT
-834 EGIKPKRASIG
+834 EMSK
-845 TYKSLSGYLDDYKDI
+845 YKFDTDD
-860 YKNKLLNLSD
+860 LVD
-870 SGKEQF
+870 SGGVIRQAVRDLLASGNYRYDEKKGF
-876 IAATGL
+876 FGFGTTGEI
-882 SGVNT
+882 
-887 NNFDDAVK
+887 K
-895 TFINKMDDAAIY
+895 
-907 SAMKN
+907 
-912 NQRGGA
+912 
-918 IVDSEGM
+918 
-925 DGLYEKSF
+925 
-933 LNLWRNAKGTYK
+933 
-945 GGKKFLGFTFGSGI
+945 
-959 E
+959 